1 MTIGKARF
9 YADENISQ
17 HIIDHIRDK
26 GLRVISAKEE
36 GLSPRDD
43 AFHMEEARRRKCIL
57 LTRDSDFLDHRKFP
71 FQKLKDTAI
80 VILRTESKQD
90 NRLNFG
96 YMLLCLLNEVGASG
110 NKNLHG
116 LKIEIKGSRM
126 ILYARLGGRIK
137 RDVVD
142 ISEPFEDRDLFRD

>member
-1 MTIGKARF
+1 MTIGRARF

-17 HIIDHIRDK
+17 YLIDHIRSK

-43 AFHMEEARRRKCIL
+43 VFHIEEARRRKCIL

-80 VILRTESKQD
+80 VILRTENKRND
-90 NRLNFG
+90 RLNFG
-96 YMLLCLLNEVGASG
+96 YMLLCLFDEIGASG
-110 NKNLHG
+110 NRNLQG
-116 LKIEIKGSRM
+116 LKIEIKGPK
-126 ILYARLGGRIK
+126 IIFHARVGGRIK

-142 ISEPFEDRDLFRD
+142 ISEPFEDRGLFLD